1 MAKTAKVQNYTVEQ
15 VAAVVGAYNAA
26 SDETERKSVVAE
38 YAVKFGKNTRSI
50 IAKLSREGV
59 YQKAEKASKVTG
71 GKPVTKDTLSVE
83 LADAAKYCGV
93 VLVSP
98 EKLAKVDMVTLF
110 AYFDELRQ
118 TYEVGADM
126 ADAERNG

>member
-1 MAKTAKVQNYTVEQ
+1 MGKTSKVVNYTVEQ
-15 VAAVVGAYNAA
+15 VAELVGSYNAA
-26 SDETERKSVVAE
+26 TDESGRAGVVTQYAE
-38 YAVKFGKNTRSI
+38 KFGKGTRSI

-71 GKPVTKDTLSVE
+71 GKPVTKDMLSVE
-83 LADAAKYCGV
+83 LASAAKYCGV
-93 VLVSP
+93 ALVSP

-110 AYFDELRQ
+110 NYFNDLRQ

-126 ADAERNG
+126 VDAERNG